1 MADEIWQYRMGGNLT
16 IFDKDHDTAEKGGL
30 PEVKFLQPSM
40 GVRYDCSRARV
51 PKRNNIFLR
60 GHIAVLELIAVKILL
75 IIKPSGEYYG
85 RLING
90 LGI

>member
-16 IFDKDHDTAEKGGL
+16 IFNKDHDTAEEGRSRGL

-51 PKRNNIFLR
+51 PKRNNIFLE
-60 GHIAVLELIAVKILL
+60 GGWKLVMHITVL
-75 IIKPSGEYYG
+75 G
-85 RLING
+85 
-90 LGI
+90 